1 MPSRRPRPDV
11 LLLFNQVGSDE
22 YEALKNVDP
31 ASLGFTPS
39 YPIEVATVQDE
50 ISDIAKALEN
60 EGFQVRVVNV
70 KDDLRILQNA
80 LRRSPDVV
88 FNLVESFH
96 DRQGLEGSVAG
107 LYDLFQIPYTGA
119 GPFALALCNRKA
131 LAKQVLLAHGI
142 PTPRFRLL
150 HKPAIPRRHGL
161 HYPLMIKPARE
172 DASAGVSKDSVVH
185 DYGSLVGQ
193 LERIFA
199 EFSPPILVEEYIE
212 GKELH
217 VAVIGNSPP
226 RVLPIIEFDFSELP
240 PDSPRIISYDAK
252 WNPLHEEYHRI
263 HTVCPA
269 RLSQRVLRRVEDIA
283 VRAFQVTGCRDY
295 ARLDIRLDR
304 KNRVSV
310 LEINPN
316 PDLTEGVSFMESAEK
331 AGMTFGTTLRTIVE
345 YALARK
351 IPPPPPTGP
360 APWKAVGT

>member
-39 YPIEVATVQDE
+39 YPIAVATVQDE

-161 HYPLMIKPARE
+161 HYPLMINWRQ
-172 DASAGVSKDSVVH
+172 D
-185 DYGSLVGQ
+185 
-193 LERIFA
+193 
-199 EFSPPILVEEYIE
+199 
-212 GKELH
+212 
-217 VAVIGNSPP
+217 
-226 RVLPIIEFDFSELP
+226 
-240 PDSPRIISYDAK
+240 
-252 WNPLHEEYHRI
+252 
-263 HTVCPA
+263 
-269 RLSQRVLRRVEDIA
+269 
-283 VRAFQVTGCRDY
+283 
-295 ARLDIRLDR
+295 
-304 KNRVSV
+304 
-310 LEINPN
+310 
-316 PDLTEGVSFMESAEK
+316 
-331 AGMTFGTTLRTIVE
+331 
-345 YALARK
+345 
-351 IPPPPPTGP
+351 
-360 APWKAVGT
+360 